1 MIEYKLKAIEEK
13 HLLSTLLYLYENGE
27 SIKTEIYS
35 NVSRNPRM
43 PLKLDLLE
51 ECGLITMDRG
61 TTTTIKLTEKGTRV
75 ASHIQMIE
83 FVL

>member
-35 NVSRNPRM
+35 NVSRHPRM

-83 FVL
+83 NDL

>member
-35 NVSRNPRM
+35 NVSRNPS
-43 PLKLDLLE
+43 DATSTVIA
-51 ECGLITMDRG
+51 ITS
-61 TTTTIKLTEKGTRV
+61 E
-75 ASHIQMIE
+75 
-83 FVL
+83 